1 METFLSLAIDA
12 GANVQTLFWKTSGVL
27 ATEAAHEGGFGLNF
41 DIFETN
47 LINLAILLY
56 VLFYFGRK
64 VVGNLLSE
72 RRSTIETAIREAE
85 ERKQKAAG
93 ALAEQQQKLA
103 QAQTK
108 AEQIRADAEKSAKAA
123 GEAILAKAVK
133 DVDRLKADASR
144 DMEVERDRAIAE
156 LRQRVAKLALEQAES
171 QLQSRLD
178 DNAQQRLVDRSIAL
192 LGG

>member
-1 METFLSLAIDA
+1 METFLSLALDA
-12 GANVQTLFWKTSGVL
+12 GVSVQTLFLKTEGIL
-27 ATEAAHEGGFGLNF
+27 AEAAHEGGGFGINF

-64 VVGNLLSE
+64 VIGNLLSE

-85 ERKQKAAG
+85 ERQQAAAG
-93 ALAEQQQKLA
+93 SLAEQQQKLA
-103 QAQTK
+103 QAQAK
-108 AEQIRADAEKSAKAA
+108 AEQIRADAETSAKVAR
-123 GEAILAKAVK
+123 ESILAKAAK
-133 DVDRLKADASR
+133 DVERLQSDASR
-144 DMEVERDRAIAE
+144 DLEAERDRAIAD
-156 LRQRVAKLALEQAES
+156 LRQRVATLALEQTES

-178 DNAQQRLVDRSIAL
+178 DTAQQRLVDRSIAL